1 MVKSSNYFICC
12 KISKTLLKTAGDVY
26 ICTVYIP
33 PETFKYFNHDLLEDL
48 AENILSFS
56 VMGHLIL
63 MGDFNARTAT
73 ENDFVPQEGNTF
85 VPLCTQ
91 KYLDEPKRRFSFDNI
106 INNHGKWLLD
116 LCRTLDLRIL
126 NGRVKGN
133 SFGH

>member
-1 MVKSSNYFICC
+1 M
-12 KISKTLLKTAGDVY
+12 KTVRDVY
-26 ICTVYIP
+26 ICAVYIP

-91 KYLDEPKRRFSFDNI
+91 KYLDEPKRRFSFLNNI

-126 NGRVKGN
+126 NGRSESKGTL
-133 SFGH
+133 FG